1 MKNYLNVED
10 VAALLDITPSALTK
24 YYLLFEKHNHRFH
37 RNYQRQLMFSDEDV
51 ELFGKLI
58 LLKNAPGFTVEK
70 AVVKVLEENVGDTG
84 NLGSQIELLIG
95 ENKKLEQL
103 IQYQNEI
110 INMQQKQQGMIEEL
124 YNLHKESL
132 RTIEKI
138 IKEKK
143 LNSFK

>member
-1 MKNYLNVED
+1 
-10 VAALLDITPSALTK
+10 
-24 YYLLFEKHNHRFH
+24 
-37 RNYQRQLMFSDEDV
+37 MFSDDDV

-58 LLKNAPGFTVEK
+58 LLKNAPDFTVEK

-84 NLGSQIELLIG
+84 NLGSQIQLLIG